1 MPLIE
6 WIAHGI
12 NMIMANY
19 RVFILFECSSM
30 VAIFVKCAD
39 HNALS
44 TCIGQ
49 KINIDDTTMNY
60 MPIAYPDPF
69 ISSICTFLFVQQSDI
84 NKGKMVLN
92 YC

>member
-1 MPLIE
+1 
-6 WIAHGI
+6 
-12 NMIMANY
+12 
-19 RVFILFECSSM
+19 M